1 MYFLNVVVTMQE
13 SHTHMC
19 ITINFFSKIKN
30 DSTKKLKQ
38 RWWPSL
44 KRQKKKRITF
54 LVVRPL
60 QQIDMLLHMNTIS
73 PNFTAYEY
81 NITKFHSIW
90 IQYHQISQSME
101 LRNTPNIVRSFSI
114 VLAAQSQYR
123 TSGPVIKE
131 TIFFLSF

>member
-19 ITINFFSKIKN
+19 MTINFFLQKLKM
-30 DSTKKLKQ
+30 TLQKKLKQ

-44 KRQKKKRITF
+44 KRQKKRITF
-54 LVVRPL
+54 LEIRPL

-81 NITKFHSIW
+81 NITVRGTQEHS
-90 IQYHQISQSME
+90 
-101 LRNTPNIVRSFSI
+101 
-114 VLAAQSQYR
+114 
-123 TSGPVIKE
+123 
-131 TIFFLSF
+131 